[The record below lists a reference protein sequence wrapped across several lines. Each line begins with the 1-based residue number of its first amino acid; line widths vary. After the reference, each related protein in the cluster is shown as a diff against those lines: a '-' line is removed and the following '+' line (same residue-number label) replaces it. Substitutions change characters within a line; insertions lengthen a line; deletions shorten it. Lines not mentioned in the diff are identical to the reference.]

1 VTAARLLAMLSVLIA
16 ALLLAPGLHVHPSY
30 VAEVGTWLVSG
41 LLLVAVAAGI
51 WLFVSPRP
59 SPLALN
65 IVILAGLLAAV
76 TVICMVVAII
86 VAEGA
91 RS

>member
-1 VTAARLLAMLSVLIA
+1 MLSVLIA
-16 ALLLAPGLHVHPSY
+16 ALLLALALCVHPGY
-30 VAEVGTWLVSG
+30 AAVAGVWLAMG
-41 LLLVAVAAGI
+41 LMLTAAAAGI

-59 SPLALN
+59 PPLALN
-65 IVILAGLLAAV
+65 IVILAGLLTAV
-76 TVICMVVAII
+76 TVICMVVAVI